1 MFDLLASNSHVSD
14 LYIYVFLF
22 TVIILQRNNEFQL
35 GCAVLNQNLVAR
47 QRHLWL
53 VFDVVEC
60 GQQVL
65 DVVTL
70 SCE

>member
-1 MFDLLASNSHVSD
+1 MFDLLASHSHVSD

-22 TVIILQRNNEFQL
+22 NVIILQHNNEFHL

-47 QRHLWL
+47 LWHLGV
-53 VFDVVEC
+53 VFDVVEG

-65 DVVTL
+65 DVITL